1 MTDSSLIIFL
11 GILILLVVIVAV
23 IAVVSAVSGAVA
35 AVAHKDIEEEEK
47 TSIIQLSY
55 E

>member
-35 AVAHKDIEEEEK
+35 AVAHKDIEEEDER
-47 TSIIQLSY
+47 SIIQLSY

>member
-35 AVAHKDIEEEEK
+35 AVAHKDRGRRVDK
-47 TSIIQLSY
+47 YYTAII
-55 E
+55 